1 MRTWMNKGLLRRG
14 LWATGLLGLA
24 LLQGCATRVKADATQ
39 NPAPATA
46 LSAFSRIELQPAR
59 LATGVQGNEA
69 AVAKIQEN
77 LVKDLAEVLPAWN
90 AGPDNG
96 RKLTITPVVEQ
107 LQFNAGAKRVLLGPM
122 AGSSGVQMRL
132 QMRDEA
138 GREVATPEFYQRA
151 GAWAAGF
158 VMGVHDNL
166 MLTRVANLAS
176 GYLIANYKDAVG
188 GPTGAD
194 DKAVGGKRAAAPA
207 STPAPAPVQ

>member
-1 MRTWMNKGLLRRG
+1 MRTWMNKGLLQRG
-14 LWATGLLGLA
+14 LWAMGLLGLA
-24 LLQGCATRVKADATQ
+24 LVQGCATRVKAEATQ
-39 NPAPATA
+39 NPAPTEAF
-46 LSAFSRIELQPAR
+46 SAFGRIELQPAR
-59 LATGVQGNEA
+59 LASNVQGREA
-69 AVAKIQEN
+69 AVTKIQEN
-77 LVKDLAEVLPAWN
+77 LVKDLAEALPAWN

-96 RKLTITPVVEQ
+96 RKLIITPVIEQ

-132 QMRDEA
+132 QIRDEA
-138 GREVATPEFYQRA
+138 GRVVATPEFYQRA

-176 GYLIANYKDAVG
+176 GYLIANHKDAVG

-194 DKAVGGKRAAAPA
+194 AKALGVARPAAADAAAP
-207 STPAPAPVQ
+207 VQ